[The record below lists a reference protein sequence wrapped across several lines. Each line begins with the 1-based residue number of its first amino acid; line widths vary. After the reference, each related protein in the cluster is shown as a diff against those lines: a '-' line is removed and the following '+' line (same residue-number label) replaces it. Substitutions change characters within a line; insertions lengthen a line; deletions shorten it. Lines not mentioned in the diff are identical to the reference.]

1 MKQRKPAV
9 LFVYLLGIYV
19 LFQFSWWGFHIIE
32 LTKSVKSTEPVIGK
46 RIMMIISEGLVFI
59 TLLIIGLLYIVRSI
73 KKDIK
78 MAIQQNNFM
87 LSVTHELKTPLA
99 ANKLYLQTLLKHNLS
114 EEKKKEIISKSLN
127 ENTRLEDLVNQIL
140 TASQLDQGAL
150 KTNNSVV
157 NLETELA
164 QLISIQE
171 ERHDCKFTLE
181 STFNGSI
188 STDVFM
194 LRTILSNLM
203 ENAVKYGNT
212 EKGILIQL
220 NQLENR
226 IEISVQDF
234 GKGIDPSD
242 EPLLFR
248 KFTRLEN
255 EETRSTKGTGLGL
268 YIAYE
273 MSRKIGGQL
282 LYKSQ
287 RNAGAC
293 FQLILP
299 YE

>member
-1 MKQRKPAV
+1 MKRRPAV
-9 LFVYLLGIYV
+9 LFVYVLGIYV

-46 RIMMIISEGLVFI
+46 RIMMIVSEGLVFI
-59 TLLIIGLLYIVRSI
+59 TLLIIGLIYIVRSI

-114 EEKKKEIISKSLN
+114 EEKTHELIGKSLN
-127 ENTRLEDLVNQIL
+127 ENGRLEALVNQIL

-150 KTNNSVV
+150 KASKTTVK
-157 NLETELA
+157 LENELA
-164 QLISIQE
+164 RLISIQE
-171 ERHDCKFTLE
+171 ERHDSKFTLE
-181 STFNGSI
+181 STFDGNI
-188 STDVFM
+188 TTDIFM
-194 LRTILSNLM
+194 LSTILSNLM

-220 NQLENR
+220 NKAENR
-226 IEISVQDF
+226 VQILVQDF

-273 MSRKIGGQL
+273 MSKRIGGQL
-282 LYKSQ
+282 SYKAQ

-293 FQLILP
+293 FQLLLP

>member
-9 LFVYLLGIYV
+9 LFVYVLGLYV
-19 LFQFSWWGFHIIE
+19 LFQFCWWGFHIIE
-32 LTKSVKSTEPVIGK
+32 LTKSVKGTEPLVGK

-59 TLLIIGLLYIVRSI
+59 TLLTIGLLYIVRSI

-78 MAIQQNNFM
+78 LAIQQNNFM

-114 EEKKKEIISKSLN
+114 EEKTQELIGKSLN
-127 ENTRLEDLVNQIL
+127 ENDRLEALVNQIL

-150 KTNNSVV
+150 TPTKTTVK
-157 NLETELA
+157 LESELNR
-164 QLISIQE
+164 LISIQE

-181 STFNGSI
+181 STFDGNI
-188 STDVFM
+188 TTDVFM
-194 LRTILSNLM
+194 LSTILSNLM
-203 ENAVKYGNT
+203 ENGIKYGKT

-220 NQLENR
+220 SKNENR
-226 IEISVQDF
+226 VLILVQDF
-234 GKGIDPSD
+234 GKGIDPTD

-273 MSRKIGGQL
+273 MSKKLGGQL
-282 LYKSQ
+282 SYKSQ

-293 FQLILP
+293 FQLVLP

>member
-1 MKQRKPAV
+1 MRQRKPAV
-9 LFVYLLGIYV
+9 LFVYVLGLYV

-46 RIMMIISEGLVFI
+46 RIMMIVSEGLVFI

-78 MAIQQNNFM
+78 LAIQQNNFM

-114 EEKKKEIISKSLN
+114 EEKTQELIGKSLN
-127 ENTRLEDLVNQIL
+127 ENGRLEALVNQIL

-150 KTNNSVV
+150 TPSKTTVK
-157 NLETELA
+157 LESELA
-164 QLISIQE
+164 RLISIQE

-181 STFNGSI
+181 STFDGNI
-188 STDVFM
+188 TTDVFM
-194 LRTILSNLM
+194 LSTILSNLM
-203 ENAVKYGNT
+203 ENGIKYGNT

-220 NQLENR
+220 SKTENR
-226 IEISVQDF
+226 VQIVVQDF
-234 GKGIDPSD
+234 GKGIDPTD

-273 MSRKIGGQL
+273 MSKKLGGQL
-282 LYKSQ
+282 SYKAQ

-293 FQLILP
+293 FQLVLP